1 MNSFSRSSSISDRSL
16 DGFSNEQFL
25 NSDLGNDPSE
35 MVSLLPYYKERV
47 VRTSTFVFY
56 FYLFFAF

>member
-1 MNSFSRSSSISDRSL
+1 MNSFSSSSSISDRSL

-35 MVSLLPYYKERV
+35 MVSLLPYYKERE